1 MKSFK
6 LSIYAADKIFFEGES
21 VSVIL
26 PIWDGQ
32 YGIQANHT
40 NVVSATLPGVMKYT
54 LCDGTEKYAAI
65 SGGIVK
71 VENGDVLVLS
81 ETVESPEE
89 IDEMRAK
96 EQLEIAR
103 EAYLHKQSL
112 RDHKDAETKIAKA
125 LSRIRAKHSGEYKL

>member
-6 LSIYAADKIFFEGES
+6 LSIYASDKIFFDGEA
-21 VSVIL
+21 VSIVL

-40 NVVSATLPGVMKYT
+40 NVVSATVPGVMKYT
-54 LCDGTEKYAAI
+54 LPDGKTKYAAI

-71 VENGDVLVLS
+71 VESGDVLVLS

-89 IDEMRAK
+89 IDEK
-96 EQLEIAR
+96 LAR
-103 EAYLHKQSL
+103 EELERAREDILHKQSV
-112 RDHKDAETKIAKA
+112 RDHKDAERKIAKA
-125 LSRIRAKHSGEYKL
+125 LSRIRAKHTGEYK

>member
-1 MKSFK
+1 MKIFK
-6 LSIYAADKIFFEGES
+6 LNIFASDKIFFEGD
-21 VSVIL
+21 VLSVIL

-40 NVVSATLPGVMKYT
+40 NVISATVPGVMKYT
-54 LCDGTEKYAAI
+54 LADGNVKFAAI

-89 IDEMRAK
+89 IDENRAK
-96 EQLEIAR
+96 ADLERAR
-103 EAYLHKQSL
+103 EEIIHKQSL
-112 RDHKDAETKIAKA
+112 RDYKDAETKIAKA
-125 LSRIRAKHSGEYKL
+125 LSRLRVKHSGNYE

>member
-1 MKSFK
+1 MKPFK
-6 LSIYAADKIFFEGES
+6 LSIYASDKIFFDGEA

-40 NVVSATLPGVMKYT
+40 NVVSVTVPGVMKYT
-54 LCDGTEKYAAI
+54 LTDDTVRYAAI

-81 ETVESPEE
+81 ETIESPEE
-89 IDEMRAK
+89 IDENRAK
-96 EQLEIAR
+96 AQLERAR
-103 EAYLHKQSL
+103 EAIIHKQSL
-112 RDHKDAETKIAKA
+112 RDYKDAETKIAKA
-125 LSRIRAKHSGEYKL
+125 LSRLRAKDTIYYD

>member
-6 LSIYAADKIFFEGES
+6 LSIYAADKIFYEGET
-21 VSVIL
+21 VSIIL

-40 NVVSATLPGVMKYT
+40 NIITAIVPGVMKYT
-54 LCDGTEKYAAI
+54 LPEGEVKFAAI

-71 VENGDVLVLS
+71 VENGEVLVLS

-89 IDEMRAK
+89 IDELRAK
-96 EQLEIAR
+96 EQLERAR
-103 EAYLHKQSL
+103 EKILHKQSL
-112 RDHKDAETKIAKA
+112 RDYKDAETKIAKA
-125 LSRIRAKHSGEYKL
+125 LSRLRVKHTEKYK